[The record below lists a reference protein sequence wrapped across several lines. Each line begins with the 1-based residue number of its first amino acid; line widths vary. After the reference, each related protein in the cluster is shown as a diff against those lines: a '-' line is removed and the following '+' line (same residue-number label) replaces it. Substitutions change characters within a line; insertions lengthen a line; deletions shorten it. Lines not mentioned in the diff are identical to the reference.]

1 MIHHVCEGCARHVA
15 LDREVRGPFYC
26 RWCKVKAKR
35 EGPHDPRCLNPRCW
49 NCHGPGIAAIL
60 DAPLSYLLR

>member
-1 MIHHVCEGCARHVA
+1 VA